1 MVKRTAD
8 MASLLDTAAAVHR
21 AGDLARAW
29 TLYSEV
35 LKHDPDNAD
44 ALHLL
49 GVIASQQG
57 KYDDA
62 LDLIGRAISRQGRT
76 AAFHA
81 SLGRVFRQLG
91 RAREAE
97 ACFRDALRLDP
108 GLFEVM
114 LRLGN
119 IRRER
124 GELSD
129 AETCYRNALARKPD
143 YAEAHANLGVVLK
156 ARGQLDQ
163 AISHY
168 RTALQHRPDLAP
180 IHCNLGN
187 ALRAQARTLEAIAS
201 YREAVRLDPEYGD
214 AHLNLALALLL
225 AGEFEEGWREYEWRW
240 KCDAARK
247 VNVLRG
253 GFVQPLW
260 DGTDP
265 AGRRIL
271 LQAEQGYGDA
281 IQFVRFTDAIAR
293 RGATVIVECQPEL
306 KRLLASAAG
315 VAQVVARDEPLP
327 DFDLHCP
334 LISVARILGIGL
346 ETMRATVPYLSCG
359 ATRSA
364 DWSERLGGA
373 HGTLRVGLAWA
384 GAQENSNDRNRSIS
398 LAALSPLAAAHNVA
412 FYSLQKGPAGLQA
425 ASPPAAMRLH
435 DHALQ
440 LQDFAD
446 TGALIER
453 LDLVISVDTAVA
465 HLAGA
470 LGKPAWT
477 LLEFSPDWR
486 WMLGRDT
493 TPWYPS
499 MRLFRQAYAGD
510 WNGTIERV
518 AEALKQ
524 RAANA
529 PRQR

>member
-1 MVKRTAD
+1 MLKRQSGPPRNRA
-8 MASLLDTAAAVHR
+8 LQIAAALHR
-21 AGDLARAW
+21 AGDLAGAQA
-29 TLYSEV
+29 LYREV
-35 LKHDPDNAD
+35 LERDPDNPD

-57 KYDDA
+57 NHDDA
-62 LDLIGRAISRQGRT
+62 RELIGRAISRQGRT

-114 LRLGN
+114 LKLGN
-119 IRRER
+119 IHRER
-124 GELSD
+124 GELEF
-129 AETCYRNALARKPD
+129 AEACYRDALARKPD

-156 ARGQLDQ
+156 ARGQLDE

-180 IHCNLGN
+180 IHRNLGN
-187 ALRAQARTLEAIAS
+187 ALQAQTRTTQAIAS
-201 YREAVRLDPEYGD
+201 YRESIRVDPEYAD

-247 VNVLRG
+247 INVLRG
-253 GFVQPLW
+253 GFAQPLW
-260 DGTDP
+260 DGADL
-265 AGRRIL
+265 AGRRLL

-281 IQFVRFTDAIAR
+281 IQFVRFADAIAR

-315 VAQVVARDEPLP
+315 VAEVVARDEPLP

-334 LISVARILGIGL
+334 LIGVARILRIGL
-346 ETMRATVPYLSCG
+346 EAIPAEVPYLSGG
-359 ATRSA
+359 ASRSA
-364 DWSERLGGA
+364 YWRERLGGER
-373 HGTLRVGLAWA
+373 GTLRVGLVWA
-384 GAQENSNDRNRSIS
+384 GAQQHSNDRTRSLS
-398 LAALSPLAAAHNVA
+398 LAALSPLAAAPNIA
-412 FYSLQKGPAGLQA
+412 FYSLQKGPAALQA
-425 ASPPAAMRLH
+425 ASPPAPMRLH
-435 DHALQ
+435 DATEQ

-446 TGALIER
+446 SAALVEN
-453 LDLVISVDTAVA
+453 LDLVISVDTSVA

-477 LLEFSPDWR
+477 LLEFAPDWR

-499 MRLFRQAYAGD
+499 MRLFRQARPGD
-510 WNGTIERV
+510 WNGTLERV
-518 AEALKQ
+518 ADALKQ
-524 RAANA
+524 LAAG
-529 PRQR
+529 